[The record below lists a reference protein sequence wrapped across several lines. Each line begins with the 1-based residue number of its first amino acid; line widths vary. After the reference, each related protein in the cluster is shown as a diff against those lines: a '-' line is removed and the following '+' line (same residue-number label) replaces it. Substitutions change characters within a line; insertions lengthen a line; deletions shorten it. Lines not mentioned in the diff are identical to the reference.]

1 VIFQDVTRV
10 VEMENDLRRS
20 ERLAAVG
27 ELSASMAHEI
37 RNPLAAISGSVE
49 LLRGGRAEADR
60 ERLMDIVLR
69 EIGRLDALIRD
80 FLQYARPAPPKLGP
94 VALPALLQEVAQML
108 ATAVPPEAKLELE
121 ADPAAWAM
129 ADATQLRQV
138 LWNLARNACDALEGP
153 GVIRL
158 SAARVALPQGRA
170 PGDRKRPREEAAA
183 VEIVVSDTGRGI
195 PPADLERIF
204 DPFYTTKPDGTGLGL
219 PTVHRIVE
227 SHGGTLEVES
237 QPGVGTRFRV
247 RLPAAEA
254 SP

>member
-1 VIFQDVTRV
+1 
-10 VEMENDLRRS
+10 M
-20 ERLAAVG
+20 G
-27 ELSASMAHEI
+27 
-37 RNPLAAISGSVE
+37 
-49 LLRGGRAEADR
+49 
-60 ERLMDIVLR
+60 IVLR

-80 FLQYARPAPPKLGP
+80 FLQYARPAPPKLAP
-94 VALPALLQEVAQML
+94 VALPALLEEVAQML
-108 ATAVPPEAKLELE
+108 ATAVPPGAELELE
-121 ADPAAWAM
+121 ADPLACAL

-158 SAARVALPQGRA
+158 SAARVGSPQGRA

-195 PPADLERIF
+195 PLADLERIF

-237 QPGVGTRFRV
+237 QPGATRFRV
-247 RLPAAEA
+247 RLPAAEG
-254 SP
+254 PP